1 MTLVSGLF
9 TTAFRICESA
19 FPRKCSPRPK
29 AVVTINASVR
39 RSIFSGPW
47 GDIAFS
53 ENVGSLGTFWEKIG
67 EHFEKHWEKLRKIGE
82 KHRKNGEHVGNML
95 ETCWKQG
102 WELWNTSQSWYVW
115 WLSTAHSD
123 DIETAF
129 FCCFSRIFN
138 QSHRGTRCNKN
149 WDSKLNHFWIWS
161 PWPQSS
167 SMELGWLRFSFAKTN
182 FWSDVKAPC
191 WHTQDTHVNYWTIP
205 PNSYMGGIHGIPGR
219 SSFRY

>member
-1 MTLVSGLF
+1 MILVSGLF
-9 TTAFRICESA
+9 TMAFRICESA

-53 ENVGSLGTFWEKIG
+53 ENVGSLGTFWEKNG
-67 EHFEKHWEKLRKIGE
+67 EHFEKHWEKLRNIGV

-102 WELWNTSQSWYVW
+102 WELWNTYQSWYVW
-115 WLSTAHSD
+115 WLSTAHSN

-129 FCCFSRIFN
+129 VCCFSRIFN
-138 QSHRGTRCNKN
+138 QSHRGTTRIGIPN
-149 WDSKLNHFWIWS
+149 WTIFGSDPPDLNHHLWS
-161 PWPQSS
+161 
-167 SMELGWLRFSFAKTN
+167 LVGWGSHLPKQIFG
-182 FWSDVKAPC
+182 
-191 WHTQDTHVNYWTIP
+191 Q
-205 PNSYMGGIHGIPGR
+205 M
-219 SSFRY
+219 